1 MIGENALNLF
11 QKVKNM
17 QRLISLVVIFAFSFL
32 SVLPHGNNMH
42 FPDSQ
47 DVQIKTTKIT
57 ENIYMLQG
65 RGGNIGAIVGPDG
78 ILIVDDDY
86 KAVSEKLSA
95 ALKELGSANPRF
107 ILNTHWHGDHTEGNE
122 FFGKQ
127 SIIVAHSNVRKRMM
141 DPPVI
146 FGRQTAPYSSY
157 ALPLVTYT
165 ETVSIHVNGDEVR
178 AVHFPNGH
186 TDGDTIVFFT
196 KANVVHLGDD
206 FFVGRFPF
214 VDLDSGGNVQGLINN
229 IGALLVR
236 IPADAKLIPGH
247 GPLSTHADLKNYH
260 SILVETSKIVQDG
273 MKAGRTLDDLKK
285 AGLPEKFK
293 EAGSGF
299 IKTEQWIETIYKS
312 YSKK

>member
-1 MIGENALNLF
+1 
-11 QKVKNM
+11 M
-17 QRLISLVVIFAFSFL
+17 QRLISLAVVFAFSA
-32 SVLPHGNNMH
+32 SWALPHGNNKH

-47 DVQIKTTKIT
+47 DVQFKTTKIT
-57 ENIYMLQG
+57 ENVYMLQG

-86 KAVSEKLSA
+86 RAVSEKLAA
-95 ALKELGSANPRF
+95 ALKELGSATPRF
-107 ILNTHWHGDHTEGNE
+107 IFNTHWHGDHTEGNE

-146 FGRQTAPYSSY
+146 FGRKTAPYSSY
-157 ALPLVTYT
+157 ALPMVTYT
-165 ETVSIHVNGDEVR
+165 ETMSIHVNGDEVK
-178 AVHFPNGH
+178 AMHYPNGH

-229 IGALLVR
+229 IGQLLVQ
-236 IPADAKLIPGH
+236 IPVDAKLIPGH

-273 MKAGRTLDDLKK
+273 MKAGRSLDDLKK

-312 YSKK
+312 YSKR